1 MARKQNPINDISK
14 LVGGWL
20 GGVVKSTPQRVVQ
33 NAMNVAGM
41 TPMGLAVTRAKS
53 GYDTFRNQ
61 GYVEAVKQ
69 TGKSIGVELAAE
81 LIGGA
86 AGRGVSR
93 GVSKVAQTRAALGKG
108 EDLALHFSHQPNLKV
123 IKDIKGMR
131 NQGANLG
138 TGFDSTQWSPPGATY
153 AYGPIQKGPALIE
166 IQEAISEASNSYRA
180 AKLKGLDR
188 EYTLYVTKAKP
199 LKGQKGAVAD
209 PEYGKNILAGNQN
222 QVIFGKQRVISKTPM
237 NMKRYVEAQE
247 AIDAARSKLSQMDR
261 KGFDALYQQE
271 LALRAQARDEIYNAV
286 ASNPKNVAAG
296 LVPSELQYP
305 FAAQSGL
312 GSFENLR
319 TSNTLPVR
327 PDYIGPIA
335 GAAAGQS
342 ASKQKKKARGG
353 GKNKR

>member
-1 MARKQNPINDISK
+1 
-14 LVGGWL
+14 L

-33 NAMNVAGM
+33 NAMNAAGM

-86 AGRGVSR
+86 AGRGGRR
-93 GVSKVAQTRAALGKG
+93 GVSMVAQMRAALGKG

-123 IKDIKGMR
+123 IKDMKGMR
-131 NQGANLG
+131 NQGANFG
-138 TGFDSTQWSPPGATY
+138 QVFDSTQWSPPGATY
-153 AYGPIQKGPALIE
+153 AYGPIQKTVGVQE
-166 IQEAISEASNSYRA
+166 IGEAVGEAATSYRA
-180 AKLKGLDR
+180 ARSKGVERD
-188 EYTLYVTKAKP
+188 YTLYVTKAKP
-199 LKGQKGAVAD
+199 LKGQKGAVKD
-209 PEYGKNILAGNQN
+209 PEYGKEILGGYANQN
-222 QVIFGKQRVISKTPM
+222 IFGKQRVISQTPM
-237 NMKRYVEAQE
+237 NIKRYVEAQE

-261 KGFDALYQQE
+261 KGFDALYEQE
-271 LALRAQARDEIYNAV
+271 LALRAQVKDEIYNAV

-296 LVPSELQYP
+296 FVPSEQQNP
-305 FAAQSGL
+305 FAASSGV

-327 PDYIGPIA
+327 PDYIGPVA